1 MDQFKEITK
10 KARSTA
16 KDMMKF
22 EEPEDYETIKP
33 FIPVLKNS
41 FNKSEIPKALALS
54 MNIPIIEEELD
65 RPIYTK
71 DIDNDTNIDE
81 NIKDI
86 CREIRRKNKK
96 AFNLWWAKS
105 GLNTIQIT
113 NDMLKR
119 LSDDN
124 IKKLNEFGYTKEM
137 LKEQETKQIR
147 CMPFWH
153 TPETPEKQLIDCGIS
168 SINVYKRIQPPNSI
182 KQQKMDAVYISN
194 KEVMDI
200 FDDHTQLKICKYL
213 LKLNSALLIY
223 VNCTNSALLQIAYSI
238 SSQQRQIKCDDLS
251 AKLDNMILENRR
263 NTDRICGKLEDVE
276 NQLKDKNDVVSN
288 TENKGIIIVKY
299 LDESNYDISEDEY
312 LIYLHGGKRSYWNTY
327 NSKPNKYDVLYKFE
341 TISDHDKAIR
351 TVKKKIN
358 ITPINPKRHLFIL
371 KQEQIDTLGKWF
383 EEWETKNK

>member
-10 KARSTA
+10 KARTIA

-105 GLNTIQIT
+105 GLINIDIT
-113 NDMLKR
+113 NDMLR
-119 LSDDN
+119 YLSGDN
-124 IKKLNEFGYTKEM
+124 VKKLNDFGYTKEM
-137 LKEQETKQIR
+137 LKEQETKQIL
-147 CMPFWH
+147 CLSIQQA
-153 TPETPEKQLIDCGIS
+153 PETPEKQLIDCGIS

-182 KQQKMDAVYISN
+182 KQQKMDAVYIPN
-194 KEVMDI
+194 KAVMDI
-200 FDDHTQLKICKYL
+200 FDDHTSLKICKYL
-213 LKLNSALLIY
+213 LKVNSALLTY

-238 SSQQRQIKCDDLS
+238 SSQQRQIKYDDIS
-251 AKLDNMILENRR
+251 AKFDEMMEENRKMREENRKNTDRIILENR
-263 NTDRICGKLEDVE
+263 NETDRILNE
-276 NQLKDKNDVVSN
+276 LKDK
-288 TENKGIIIVKY
+288 K
-299 LDESNYDISEDEY
+299 
-312 LIYLHGGKRSYWNTY
+312 
-327 NSKPNKYDVLYKFE
+327 
-341 TISDHDKAIR
+341 
-351 TVKKKIN
+351 
-358 ITPINPKRHLFIL
+358 
-371 KQEQIDTLGKWF
+371 
-383 EEWETKNK
+383 